1 MVSCKLSYYFSSPVC
16 LGLVGLVLARRAN
29 KMVIKSTTSCKI
41 APQNAGIIPVKAINS
56 IKMCYFHCV
65 LRDSNSII
73 NFRNVVNHNNS
84 IRTFTSCSCSFSTH
98 SDPNISSH

>member
-56 IKMCYFHCV
+56 IKITIQIAV
-65 LRDSNSII
+65 II
-73 NFRNVVNHNNS
+73 S
-84 IRTFTSCSCSFSTH
+84 TCATFIVCLEIATASLTLEMSL
-98 SDPNISSH
+98 I